1 MHVLLDVLW
10 GCATLLSCILPR
22 VTMMSGTI
30 ELLYTSLKRI
40 ACLVA
45 WCSVRLQC
53 HCRPVYSWGWVLQ
66 LSFCPTSWT
75 NKCISCLM
83 FCEVMVPVLPCMH
96 THEGDDD
103 GVAWFVGWPAMW
115 WDGGHD
121 EGWRQ
126 PGGLPQLWFLSWALV
141 WLCCCVADR
150 QFSALWSPH
159 KSVNWFSLHSWNGF
173 TSFGPK
179 CTTCSL
185 DFCNS
190 TAYSSPCRRVTRS
203 MDQMYQLF

>member
-1 MHVLLDVLW
+1 
-10 GCATLLSCILPR
+10 
-22 VTMMSGTI
+22 
-30 ELLYTSLKRI
+30 
-40 ACLVA
+40 
-45 WCSVRLQC
+45 
-53 HCRPVYSWGWVLQ
+53 
-66 LSFCPTSWT
+66 
-75 NKCISCLM
+75 
-83 FCEVMVPVLPCMH
+83 
-96 THEGDDD
+96 
-103 GVAWFVGWPAMW
+103 
-115 WDGGHD
+115 
-121 EGWRQ
+121 
-126 PGGLPQLWFLSWALV
+126 LV